1 MFEILLRIKV
11 LKEQIKELKK
21 NLPEVSIRLAM
32 MMPVDDLEEDL
43 DRMGDELK
51 GEDRAP
57 A

>member
-1 MFEILLRIKV
+1 MFEILLRIK
-11 LKEQIKELKK
+11 EFEDQIKELKK

-43 DRMGDELK
+43 DRLGDELK

>member
-1 MFEILLRIKV
+1 MRIKV